1 MSLLDRRIRGFRLVD
16 IWALGLLVVL
26 ILGVYLAKTIAG
38 GERSEIATVERQ
50 IDLEKTRVRLLQ
62 AEVAHLEQPSR
73 VEHLAT
79 AYLGLAAVKV
89 DHEIDADHLGDV
101 AAKQPVNVKVAAA
114 PTAAPSATTTAPVVP
129 PANSV
134 PVSAQPAAPA
144 QAAQ

>member
-73 VEHLAT
+73 VERLAT

-89 DHEIDADHLGDV
+89 DHEIDADHLAEI
-101 AAKQPVNVKVAAA
+101 AAKQPVNVKIAPAA
-114 PTAAPSATTTAPVVP
+114 PAVAPVVP
-129 PANSV
+129 PAN
-134 PVSAQPAAPA
+134 AAPA
-144 QAAQ
+144 TPTAPAQVTQ